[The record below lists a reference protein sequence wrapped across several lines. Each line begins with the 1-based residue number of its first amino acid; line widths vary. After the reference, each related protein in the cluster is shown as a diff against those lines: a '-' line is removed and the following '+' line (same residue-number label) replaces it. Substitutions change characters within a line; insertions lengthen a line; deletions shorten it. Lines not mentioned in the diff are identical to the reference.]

1 MKALQAFE
9 NDKLKKDVA
18 VKMAKENLQPNDP
31 QFTQVMKGIEFCFDA
46 ANSRHKRFLDI
57 KNGPEMVV
65 GQANCNPIS
74 GFMMDCMERYMLR
87 VRKPAPANYIW
98 SWSNLPQYFRSV
110 QKPNGSAVW
119 PVKSSNNSTMRVH
132 WNRYKMYLFR
142 FSEK

>member
-1 MKALQAFE
+1 VRNERAFE

-87 VRKPAPANYIW
+87 VRKPVARNYGLW
-98 SWSNLPQYFRSV
+98 S
-110 QKPNGSAVW
+110 
-119 PVKSSNNSTMRVH
+119 T
-132 WNRYKMYLFR
+132 
-142 FSEK
+142 